1 MPASPIPLA
10 VFVGSL
16 LVACGGAGETVTR
29 TVTQTVTDQT
39 TITHDGGGSHES
51 AGGGGSST
59 SGKTPK
65 DDGLAWVPYGPKDPA
80 FPTPGWDVYVYF
92 LKHDCDSL
100 KNVQKPEGNLYDAAV
115 GVCRA
120 AVNGEESQ

>member
-1 MPASPIPLA
+1 MAASPNLAGRLHHSVPLTLLTA
-10 VFVGSL
+10 A
-16 LVACGGAGETVTR
+16 LVACGGAGETVTH

-39 TITHDGGGSHES
+39 TIIHEDGG
-51 AGGGGSST
+51 ST
-59 SGKTPK
+59 SGKKPK

-100 KNVQKPEGNLYDAAV
+100 KNVQNPSGNLYDAAV
-115 GVCRA
+115 GGVPCR
-120 AVNGEESQ
+120 GER